1 MADGFG
7 ILQSMQ
13 DVGRVVTMQSSSDEK
28 IRLFRAMFCGRED
41 VFAER
46 WESKTGKAGYQPACA
61 NQWIRG
67 VCPKC
72 ATFGRGGAKK
82 VPTGCAECP
91 VRQFEPISDR
101 VIANHLRG
109 SDEKGKPFT
118 MGVYPLLADDTVRFA
133 AIDFDKASW
142 RADVHSVIETLRDV
156 GLPVA
161 CERSRSGNGAHLW
174 FFFEEPE
181 AAGYVRD
188 VLSFVLTLTMERNPS
203 MGLAAQ

>member
-1 MADGFG
+1 
-7 ILQSMQ
+7 
-13 DVGRVVTMQSSSDEK
+13 MQSSPEEK

-46 WESKTGKAGYQPACA
+46 WESKAGKTGYQPACA

-72 ATFGRGGAKK
+72 AAFGRGGAKK
-82 VPTGCAECP
+82 VPVSCAECP

-109 SDEKGKPFT
+109 SGEKGKPFT

-142 RADVHSVIETLRDV
+142 RADVHSVRVLPSSPWRSTGNDTSPTRTPIAATVAKTSSCKARATSSCGFLRKT
-156 GLPVA
+156 
-161 CERSRSGNGAHLW
+161 
-174 FFFEEPE
+174 
-181 AAGYVRD
+181 
-188 VLSFVLTLTMERNPS
+188 SFQISAVSSTASCVICRRGPN
-203 MGLAAQ
+203 